1 MMDGS
6 RIAQNDIA
14 QISKLANIDA
24 LEKEMIHKAKTL
36 KTQISTNPGL
46 KPVFKQYMAHIR
58 ARRAD
63 IIGLVHYMSSL
74 LISLNSITLPENDDG
89 AKLQSDQNVV
99 VFEIDRLNKLLSEL
113 NTVEDVDA
121 DDDTSDDDSDWQ

>member
-36 KTQISTNPGL
+36 KTQISTNRGL
-46 KPVFKQYMAHIR
+46 KHVFKQYMTHIR

-113 NTVEDVDA
+113 NTVDDVDA
-121 DDDTSDDDSDWQ
+121 DDDTSDDDSD

>member
-121 DDDTSDDDSDWQ
+121 DDDTSDDDSD

>member
-63 IIGLVHYMSSL
+63 IIGLVQYMSSL

-113 NTVEDVDA
+113 NTVEDA
-121 DDDTSDDDSDWQ
+121 SDDDNSD

>member
-1 MMDGS
+1 MDGS

-121 DDDTSDDDSDWQ
+121 DDDTSDDDSD

>member
-113 NTVEDVDA
+113 NTVEDVD
-121 DDDTSDDDSDWQ
+121 DDDTSDDDSDRQ